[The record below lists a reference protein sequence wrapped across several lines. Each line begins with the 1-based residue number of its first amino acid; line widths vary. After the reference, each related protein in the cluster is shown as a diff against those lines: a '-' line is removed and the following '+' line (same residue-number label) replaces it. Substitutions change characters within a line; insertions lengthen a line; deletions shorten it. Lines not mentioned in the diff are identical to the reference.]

1 MIHNDMYDENYRFS
15 FDTKYFYAPEKMF
28 NFNKID
34 GENSLIK
41 EGVFSMG
48 MTVLQ
53 AALLA

>member
-15 FDTKYFYAPEKMF
+15 LDTKYFYAPEKMF